1 MQASI
6 EKKQGRTYGP
16 PGGKEMTLFID
27 DLSMPNVNE
36 WGDQITNEAV
46 RQLLS
51 QGGLYSLD
59 KPIGDMRFV
68 VDTRCIVK
76 AKASLPLKS
85 ILLSFG
91 GYQICS
97 IVSFYISPTYFCLHT
112 IS

>member
-1 MQASI
+1 MMIGQASV

-27 DLSMPNVNE
+27 ELSMPNVNE

-59 KPIGDMRFV
+59 KPIGDMRLV
-68 VDTRCIVK
+68 VGTRL
-76 AKASLPLKS
+76 AKPRHGFLIFLKTS
-85 ILLSFG
+85 
-91 GYQICS
+91 
-97 IVSFYISPTYFCLHT
+97 V
-112 IS
+112 

>member
-1 MQASI
+1 MPTEKSFENKGVLGFLQASV

-68 VDTRCIVK
+68 VDTR
-76 AKASLPLKS
+76 
-85 ILLSFG
+85 
-91 GYQICS
+91 
-97 IVSFYISPTYFCLHT
+97 
-112 IS
+112 

>member
-1 MQASI
+1 MQASV

-68 VDTRCIVK
+68 VDTRYLVRHDSQSFFTFEVNLVSNQ
-76 AKASLPLKS
+76 SLSNLQ
-85 ILLSFG
+85 LGRF
-91 GYQICS
+91 
-97 IVSFYISPTYFCLHT
+97 LHA
-112 IS
+112 